1 MAESNS
7 RDESDDEESER
18 EEESSDDEESKGEEE
33 SSDDEEASSAS
44 DEESPD
50 SDDDRPR
57 KPPSRRSGKLS
68 KRARREEQAKQAKK
82 DAMIRALVVG
92 GVALAVGGAAGWFG
106 HIEQAK
112 AKIRAESAPA
122 AAGSAGP
129 CGAWEKKICSS
140 SGDESAPCQQAKG
153 ATGLLTPGTCE
164 LALEALPA
172 TLAKVKAERA
182 PCESLVTKLCKDVS
196 ESSKGC
202 NMVKQRTPSFPVE
215 RCKELLANYDQV
227 LTEVRRI
234 DENPMPM
241 GMPGHGADDGHGH

>member
-1 MAESNS
+1 MSENES
-7 RDESDDEESER
+7 RDESEDEESER
-18 EEESSDDEESKGEEE
+18 DEESSED
-33 SSDDEEASSAS
+33 EASSAS
-44 DEESPD
+44 DEESPA

-57 KPPSRRSGKLS
+57 KPSSRRSEKLS

-92 GVALAVGGAAGWFG
+92 GVALAIGGAVGWFG

-140 SGDESAPCQQAKG
+140 SGEQSAPCQQAKG

-164 LALEALPA
+164 LALETLPA
-172 TLAKVKAERA
+172 TLAKVKTERA
-182 PCESLVTKLCKDVS
+182 PCESLVAKLCKDVS
-196 ESSKGC
+196 ETSKGC
-202 NMVKQRTPSFPVE
+202 TMVKERTPSFPVE

-234 DENPMPM
+234 DENPTPM